1 MKKLIFTGFLCF
13 LILFFLPS
21 PAYAEDSSFYGDIL
35 SITGQLDLTEI
46 DEYVKTFDEE
56 LTSSSNSLLD
66 LWRQAKS
73 GEISLS
79 FKGVM
84 QVLSNLFF
92 NEVKTSGVLLAQL
105 IVLAVISLLL
115 NNLKSSFEK
124 SNVALLSK
132 SIVYLVLISIALYS
146 FRIGVSTAQDA
157 VENMSG
163 FLYAL
168 MPVLLTL
175 LTALGGVTSVSI
187 FHPAMLGAVS
197 IAINIIKTVILS
209 LAYFY
214 AALSVVGY
222 ITPRFQVDKLAKLCR
237 DIAIGLL
244 SIVMTVFMA
253 FLGLAGLSGAAIDGL
268 AIKAAKTATGIFVPI
283 VGKYLSDIT
292 DTVLSTALVLKN
304 SIGIAGIIIL
314 FVICAMPAIKLL
326 AMVLMYRL
334 TAALI
339 QPMGDKNLAD
349 ALQGLGSALMLLFAV
364 VTMVGVLFFFV
375 VSITIGMG
383 NVAMMLR

>member
-21 PAYAEDSSFYGDIL
+21 SAFAEESSFYGDIL

-197 IAINIIKTVILS
+197 IAINVIKTVILS